1 MIRQIKKISSPG
13 ILPVFI
19 LILLGFN
26 SCKASSLRDS
36 PLMRTMTIAVW
47 NVQALFDGTEAGNE
61 YGEYT
66 ASSGWSEEK
75 YLARLTSLSQGITRL
90 NPDILALI
98 EVENPQIL
106 ETLVSGLLEK
116 QGYRWTFFA
125 NNPGSSLGIGVLSRF
140 PFTKTNA
147 HSAVYGQEATP
158 RPVLEVWLEPAGR
171 PLVLFVCH
179 WKSKLGGDKN
189 TEPLR
194 RASAWIIN
202 RRIGEIQKDNPGTPV
217 VILGDLNE
225 NHDEFYRQNRSFISA
240 LLPDDPGAA
249 ELAAK
254 NPPGARLRND
264 FLIISGEKPPRTDY
278 FAPDS
283 PCFYSPWG
291 IELSPGSYHYQNA
304 WETIDHLLLSPALF
318 DGSGWDFDSC
328 LAAAQE
334 PFLNAKGRPN
344 AYNPRT
350 GFGLS
355 DHLPLTLVLKGP
367 GPEG

>member
-1 MIRQIKKISSPG
+1 
-13 ILPVFI
+13 
-19 LILLGFN
+19 
-26 SCKASSLRDS
+26 
-36 PLMRTMTIAVW
+36 MTVAVW
-47 NVQALFDGTEAGNE
+47 NVQALFDGTETGDE
-61 YGEYT
+61 YGDYT

-75 YLARLTSLSQGITRL
+75 YRARLTSLSQGITGL
-90 NPDILALI
+90 DPDVLAMI

-125 NNPGSSLGIGVLSRF
+125 DNPGASLGIGVLSRF
-140 PFTKTNA
+140 PFTKTKA
-147 HSAVYGQEATP
+147 HSAVYDQAVTP
-158 RPVLEVWLEPAGR
+158 RPILEVWLEPAGR

-179 WKSKLGGDKN
+179 WKSKLGGDKK

-202 RRIGEIQKDNPGTPV
+202 RRIGEIQKDNPAVPV
-217 VILGDLNE
+217 IILGDLNE

-249 ELAAK
+249 ELAGK
-254 NPPGARLRND
+254 NPPGVRIQDD
-264 FLIISGEKPPRTDY
+264 FLIISGEKPPRTAY

-291 IELSPGSYHYQNA
+291 IELSPGSYYYRDD

-328 LAAAQE
+328 LAAAEE
-334 PFLNAKGRPN
+334 PFLNAKGYPN

-355 DHLPLTLVLKGP
+355 DHLPLKLVLKAP
-367 GPEG
+367 SPAAGPEG